1 MIVVTL
7 AQECD
12 DADMEPKWLEWA
24 KQMQAIAQTGLTYAK
39 DIYDIERYEQLR
51 QLSIDIVSDYSMAG
65 EDKIKLT
72 FASDTG
78 YATPKVDIRAV
89 VFKQDRI
96 LLVREKIDGAWSL
109 PGGWADIG
117 LSPSEVAVKEVQ
129 EESGYTVTPIRL
141 LAILDK
147 KFHNHP
153 PEPYH
158 IYKMFIQCEIVGGD
172 AQTGIET
179 SAVDFFDE
187 HHLPELSVERNTRK
201 QLQLMFEYHRN
212 PSKAVIVD

>member
-1 MIVVTL
+1 
-7 AQECD
+7 
-12 DADMEPKWLEWA
+12 MELKWLDWA
-24 KQMQAIAQTGLTYAK
+24 KQIQAIAQTGLTYAR
-39 DIYDIERYEQLR
+39 DVYDIERYEALR
-51 QLSIDIVSDYSMAG
+51 ELSIEILSDYTMAG
-65 EDKIKLT
+65 EEKIKLT

-89 VFKQDRI
+89 VFKQNRI

-129 EESGYTVTPIRL
+129 EESGYTVQPLRL
-141 LAILDK
+141 LAVLDK

-158 IYKMFIQCEIVGGD
+158 IYKMFIHCEIIGGD
-172 AQTGIET
+172 AQTGLET
-179 SAVDFFDE
+179 SAVGFFE
-187 HHLPELSVERNTRK
+187 ENNLPELSVERNTLK
-201 QLQLMFEYHRN
+201 QLQLMFEYNRDPN
-212 PSKAVIVD
+212 KKVIVD